1 MSKFTLE
8 EINEAVEH
16 YFNGKES
23 AKDMAKSLGINQS
36 TFTEWIRH
44 YEHNGLSVYAKPYTS
59 YTLEFKRF
67 WCKDCIYV
75 KDIYIPN
82 GICSYA
88 AIPNS

>member
-36 TFTEWIRH
+36 TFTEWIR
-44 YEHNGLSVYAKPYTS
+44 EVS
-59 YTLEFKRF
+59 YKACL
-67 WCKDCIYV
+67 V
-75 KDIYIPN
+75 K
-82 GICSYA
+82 GIVMT
-88 AIPNS
+88 IL

>member
-23 AKDMAKSLGINQS
+23 AKDIAKSLGINQS

-59 YTLEFKRF
+59 YTLEFKLNVIKYMEF
-67 WCKDCIYV
+67 TLLECHTKCK
-75 KDIYIPN
+75 
-82 GICSYA
+82 
-88 AIPNS
+88 

>member
-16 YFNGKES
+16 YFSGKES

-44 YEHNGLSVYAKPYTS
+44 YEHKVLVQR
-59 YTLEFKRF
+59 LHLCER
-67 WCKDCIYV
+67 
-75 KDIYIPN
+75 YID
-82 GICSYA
+82 S
-88 AIPNS
+88 